1 MNEPETQHGESQQP
15 TDGGAPYD
23 YTYVSSV
30 ARIACYD
37 DLMSAPRITE
47 IQPAPTADFINALS
61 SAIYEQA
68 HQWDSHIPYTVIR
81 EVAENYIHA
90 RFTEMI
96 VSILDHGNTIRF
108 ADQGP
113 GIPFKDR
120 VQMPGFSSAT
130 EPMKRYIRGVGS
142 GLPMVKEY
150 LEFNHG
156 TITIEDNLGTGAV
169 VTIGFDRKE
178 AEEEARQQT
187 AAGGREAAEQAGQA
201 SFASGY
207 QQASQPIYQQ
217 VYPAAGAQ
225 QPFAT
230 QQGGAGGGQVA
241 PDFVQPHYVT
251 QQGGA
256 AQQPF
261 AAQQLAGQQFGQ
273 QPGAAQQ
280 AFAAQQYGQPSP
292 YPAQQAQPQQFAAA
306 QQGGAAQQFAAA
318 QYGQAADPTASLQG
332 IVADLAQRER
342 EVLPLFQPGD
352 PLRVTD
358 VVNLSGLSP
367 STISNVFTKLEK
379 KGLLQRVGKEKRE
392 VTSLG
397 AQVSSVLQ
405 SLPDQAQ

>member
-1 MNEPETQHGESQQP
+1 MNEAETQHGESQQP

-96 VSILDHGNTIRF
+96 VSILDRGNTIRF

-178 AEEEARQQT
+178 AEEEARQQA
-187 AAGGREAAEQAGQA
+187 AAGGGAVAEHAGQA
-201 SFASGY
+201 SFAGGY
-207 QQASQPIYQQ
+207 QQAAQPIYRQ

-225 QPFAT
+225 QPFAA

-251 QQGGA
+251 QQGGG
-256 AQQPF
+256 
-261 AAQQLAGQQFGQ
+261 AGQQFAEQQLAAQQYGQ
-273 QPGAAQQ
+273 QAGTAQQ

-306 QQGGAAQQFAAA
+306 Q
-318 QYGQAADPTASLQG
+318 YGRAADPTASLQG

>member
-1 MNEPETQHGESQQP
+1 MNEPETQHGASQHP
-15 TDGGAPYD
+15 ADDAAPYD

-169 VTIGFDRKE
+169 VTIGFDRE
-178 AEEEARQQT
+178 G
-187 AAGGREAAEQAGQA
+187 AAGETQQQAEADARDALEREGQG
-201 SFASGY
+201 SFADAQ
-207 QQASQPIYQQ
+207 QQASQPAYQQ
-217 VYPAAGAQ
+217 VYP
-225 QPFAT
+225 
-230 QQGGAGGGQVA
+230 GAGGQ
-241 PDFVQPHYVT
+241 DFVQPHY
-251 QQGGA
+251 
-256 AQQPF
+256 F
-261 AAQQLAGQQFGQ
+261 AAQQVEQQAHPQQAQPFAGQQAYAPQ
-273 QPGAAQQ
+273 QL
-280 AFAAQQYGQPSP
+280 GQPAA
-292 YPAQQAQPQQFAAA
+292 YPAQQAQPFAAQPQFAA
-306 QQGGAAQQFAAA
+306 QQQAFVQQQAAAGQLAAQQQFGQQAAA
-318 QYGQAADPTASLQG
+318 GQQFGQTPADPASNLQG

-379 KGLLQRVGKEKRE
+379 KGLLQRVGKDKRE

-405 SLPDQAQ
+405 SLPNQAQ